1 MVICSTVL
9 EEGCAISSGLV
20 DQHRDL
26 RLRVSF
32 RFSFSFGVRQG
43 LFPALLFIL
52 KAQCVTYKSQAI
64 SVFRVGT

>member
-9 EEGCAISSGLV
+9 EEGCAISPGSV

-32 RFSFSFGVRQG
+32 RFSFSFVVGQG

-52 KAQCVTYKSQAI
+52 KAQCVTYKKSQAI
-64 SVFRVGT
+64 SVF